1 MVISDLL
8 TDISDKEAAS
18 VVLIFH
24 LINDLQEHL
33 SWLVLFGKWTVVFLL
48 ALDSV
53 FSHRF
58 FSVNHR
64 AAAGYISL
72 RAENTTEKQNTGLF
86 SEFCCHNYI
95 T

>member
-1 MVISDLL
+1 MMISGLL
-8 TDISDKEAAS
+8 TDISDEEATS

-33 SWLVLFGKWTVVFLL
+33 SRLVLFGKWTVVFLL
-48 ALDSV
+48 ALGSV

-58 FSVNHR
+58 ISASHR

-72 RAENTTEKQNTGLF
+72 RAENTTEEEKYWFVLR
-86 SEFCCHNYI
+86 I
-95 T
+95 LLP